1 MFHMNDDYK
10 RGLVTGLAMQPLYVA
25 VQHNTSNPD
34 NFCGALVTLGIMSD
48 DAFCKQIT
56 YEEE

>member
-1 MFHMNDDYK
+1 MTNDFI
-10 RGLVTGLAMQPLYVA
+10 RGLIMGMAMQPLYVA

-56 YEEE
+56 YGEE